1 MYYIIPAIQNIW
13 THFLCFCY
21 KTWNAS
27 SLIRFI
33 QNKYLRRVLQ
43 FKPHRDDQKYR
54 IFPAYRTHI
63 INHTRTAHN
72 SIVLN
77 SAPQFVDYMRLCGD
91 NAPFWWDSI
100 FIIITSCRWDLMC
113 EGYVSFLRLVL
124 GFGYLSR
131 INVAV
136 EKWLSVYFKMEGR
149 SSTLSE
155 CCGVPAHSFGNWYFE
170 RSHRLWYE
178 RRAKWDKCVC
188 AIGLWFGFGVFV
200 WLFNRRVNIA
210 LQSVRCTS
218 RAE

>member
-131 INVAV
+131 IMWLWKSGWVCILKWKVVRAHWASAAV
-136 EKWLSVYFKMEGR
+136 FLHIHSAIDI
-149 SSTLSE
+149 SSDHTVSGTNAAQNE
-155 CCGVPAHSFGNWYFE
+155 TS
-170 RSHRLWYE
+170 
-178 RRAKWDKCVC
+178 VC
-188 AIGLWFGFGVFV
+188 ARSGCGSASVCLFGY
-200 WLFNRRVNIA
+200 LID
-210 LQSVRCTS
+210 
-218 RAE
+218 E